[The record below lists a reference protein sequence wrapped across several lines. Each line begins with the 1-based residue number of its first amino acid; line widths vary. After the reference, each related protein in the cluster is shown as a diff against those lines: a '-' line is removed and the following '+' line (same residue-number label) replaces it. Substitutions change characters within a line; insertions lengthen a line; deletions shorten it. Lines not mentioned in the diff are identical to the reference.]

1 MKTLRQWQGVG
12 KDAIFRKYILT
23 MNVRWR
29 IYKAERLEKN
39 QETVSNR
46 LNVGVLETVVSIF
59 NHT

>member
-12 KDAIFRKYILT
+12 KDTIFRKYILT

-29 IYKAERLEKN
+29 IYKAESLEKN
-39 QETVSNR
+39 QETASNR